1 MDEKIKGFF
10 KRINEESRWDRE
22 ILNSLN
28 KDCLENPTMKR
39 LVYDYLSPEEVKEDE
54 FNFETPEVYEEENFV
69 EIQCENLG
77 ECGMTYFTIHPNLT
91 EAEYK
96 SNKMKKIL
104 KDIEEVYTLNYKK
117 ADEIYK
123 ENCYLL
129 NAKGNITRYMVNF
142 MTKEEFINDIK
153 SAAEVLR
160 KEIRYGQSV
169 FNYIDSKY
177 GHARTAVNE
186 FKVDCFYNDSSV
198 DDFIDNCWSIIERRK
213 S

>member
-39 LVYDYLSPEEVKEDE
+39 LVYDYLSPEEIKEDE

-69 EIQCENLG
+69 EIQCENLTD
-77 ECGMTYFTIHPNLT
+77 CGMTYFTIHPNLT

-129 NAKGNITRYMVNF
+129 NAKGNITKYMVNF
-142 MTKEEFINDIK
+142 MTREEFINDIK
-153 SAAEVLR
+153 SAAEVRR

-177 GHARTAVNE
+177 GVARTAVNE